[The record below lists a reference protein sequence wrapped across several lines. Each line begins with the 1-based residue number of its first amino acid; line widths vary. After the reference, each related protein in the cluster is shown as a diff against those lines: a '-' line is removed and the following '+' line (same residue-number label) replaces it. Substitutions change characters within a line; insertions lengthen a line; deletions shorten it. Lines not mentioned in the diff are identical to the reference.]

1 MPADTWTDRQT
12 YIKTDT
18 HSDRDLE
25 SDRFTDIKQK
35 DIFTDI
41 NIDRKQTDIHI
52 DIKTDI
58 YTDIQARMQ
67 TERLKDAYRHTDKH
81 S

>member
-25 SDRFTDIKQK
+25 SDRFTDRKQ
-35 DIFTDI
+35 TDI
-41 NIDRKQTDIHI
+41 HRDINKDRKQTDIHR
-52 DIKTDI
+52 DIN
-58 YTDIQARMQ
+58 
-67 TERLKDAYRHTDKH
+67 KDRK
-81 S
+81 